1 MTAQSVTTVDIA
13 FVQETTWGVTPT
25 TPSMQLIER
34 VSSSLNMKKDTYQSN
49 RIRSDR
55 KIAHYRHGVRR
66 IEGDLEDEFSIASHD
81 VFLSAVL
88 CNDWASDVLKDG
100 VAKKSFTF
108 EQNFADIT
116 GDKRQVFT
124 GVRFNTVAID
134 LPTTGLAT
142 IKYGLVGKGMTI
154 GNTAL
159 DATPDAPV
167 EGSLLTSVNGSLSID
182 GVHVALLT
190 SLQINID
197 NKIEGTTVVGSNE
210 IGVQSYGR
218 CNISGSFEAIVE
230 DLNLV
235 KSFRDEVEMDLVCE
249 LSGEVA
255 GTSLTIQLPRIKL
268 GQADINLSG
277 EGIAMV
283 STNYQAL
290 LSAADDAQIIITR
303 VNTAPAE

>member
-13 FVQETTWGVTPT
+13 FVPEVNWGVTPAS
-25 TPSMQLIER
+25 PSMQLIER
-34 VSSSLNMKKDTYQSN
+34 VSSSLNMKKDTFQSN

-55 KIAHYRHGVRR
+55 KIAHYRHGVRK
-66 IEGDLEDEFSIASHD
+66 IEGDLEDEFAIASHD
-81 VFLSAVL
+81 TFLAAAL
-88 CNDWASDVLKDG
+88 CNDWVSDVLKDG

-124 GVRFNTVAID
+124 GVRINTTAID

-142 IKYGLVGKGMTI
+142 IKYGLIGKGMTI

-167 EGSLLTSVNGSLSID
+167 AGSLLASVNGSLSID
-182 GVHVALLT
+182 GVQVALLT

-197 NKIEGTTVVGSNE
+197 NKIEGTSVVGSNE

-218 CNISGSFEAIVE
+218 CNISGSFEALVE
-230 DLNLV
+230 DLGLV
-235 KSFRDEVEMDLVCE
+235 KSFRDEEEMDLVCVLE
-249 LSGEVA
+249 GEVA
-255 GTSLTIQLPRIKL
+255 GTSLTIRLPRIKL

-277 EGIAMV
+277 EGIAIV

-290 LSAADDAQIIITR
+290 LASAENAQIIITR
-303 VNTAPAE
+303 VNTPPAP